1 MEDRFYEMYEMQ
13 RDRANKLEEKL
24 NQIKE
29 ILDEDVYLGTMGN
42 RIKYEILEVIE
53 PKEDEIERLN
63 NIIKEVREYLKV
75 REYETECC
83 EVCNTMSNKILEILN
98 KGE

>member
-29 ILDEDVYLGTMGN
+29 ILDEDVYLGTMGTK
-42 RIKYEILEVIE
+42 IKYEILEVIE
-53 PKEDEIERLN
+53 PKEDD
-63 NIIKEVREYLKV
+63 KQLK
-75 REYETECC
+75 
-83 EVCNTMSNKILEILN
+83 L
-98 KGE
+98 KGWR

>member
-13 RDRANKLEEKL
+13 LDRANKLEDKL

-53 PKEDEIERLN
+53 PKEDD
-63 NIIKEVREYLKV
+63 KQLK
-75 REYETECC
+75 
-83 EVCNTMSNKILEILN
+83 L
-98 KGE
+98 KGWK

>member
-24 NQIKE
+24 EKIKE
-29 ILDEDVYLGTMGN
+29 ILNEDVYLGTMGN

-53 PKEDEIERLN
+53 PKEDS
-63 NIIKEVREYLKV
+63 KQLK
-75 REYETECC
+75 
-83 EVCNTMSNKILEILN
+83 L
-98 KGE
+98 KGWK

>member
-24 NQIKE
+24 DKIKE

-53 PKEDEIERLN
+53 PKEDD
-63 NIIKEVREYLKV
+63 KQLK
-75 REYETECC
+75 
-83 EVCNTMSNKILEILN
+83 L
-98 KGE
+98 KGWR

>member
-1 MEDRFYEMYEMQ
+1 MENRFYEMYEMQ
-13 RDRANKLEEKL
+13 LDRANKLEDKL

-53 PKEDEIERLN
+53 PKEDD
-63 NIIKEVREYLKV
+63 KQLK
-75 REYETECC
+75 
-83 EVCNTMSNKILEILN
+83 L
-98 KGE
+98 KGWK